1 MTFEDIEKMN
11 YQQFNTKAGVD
22 KKDKL
27 KPRDILDFDD
37 FNDSDD
43 EILQKFRVESPN
55 KRNGKKGS

>member
-1 MTFEDIEKMN
+1 MN